1 MDTKKL
7 DRWSELL
14 LDTGKRNNLVNFSK
28 QDKSCMHF
36 AKFLGRK
43 ALKISTFDVC
53 TFQKS
58 LTANLHA
65 LPFQTKWDTH
75 LCFFVENMVFDIDL
89 CYTIIAP
96 NGALG

>member
-1 MDTKKL
+1 M
-7 DRWSELL
+7 ELIAPNVL
-14 LDTGKRNNLVNFSK
+14 GKEINYSK

-36 AKFLGRK
+36 ANFLGRK
-43 ALKISTFDVC
+43 TLKISTFDVC

-58 LTANLHA
+58 LNANLHT
-65 LPFQTKWDTH
+65 LPFYTKWETH
-75 LCFFVENMVFDIDL
+75 LSFFVEIMVFEDVL